1 MEEFPVFEIKVS
13 MIYPEGGMEEL
24 LSRLGQYEYDENRWL
39 KEYAKMLPGY
49 EPPCRVV
56 FEFTKPE
63 LVIKALR
70 TASDGAQG
78 TLLALRKDVLEALKF
93 LFEKEAVFNA
103 IFRIDPRGRREMTKV
118 FMPQLLSEEFEA
130 WMRDRGPHPNVDTG

>member
-1 MEEFPVFEIKVS
+1 MEEFAVFEIKVS
-13 MIYPEGGMEEL
+13 MIFPEGGMEEL
-24 LSRLGQYEYDENRWL
+24 LSRLGQYEYDENQWL
-39 KEYAKMLPGY
+39 KEYKKMLPGY
-49 EPPCRVV
+49 EPPCRVT

-70 TASDGAQG
+70 AASDGAQG
-78 TLLALRKDVLEALKF
+78 TLLALGKDVLEALKF

-118 FMPQLLSEEFEA
+118 FMPQLLNEEFEA